1 MITLLEISEGYRR
14 AAILVRLQLDE
25 ARRQLREAEGTRRA
39 ILQSQIVSL
48 NQTLVEL
55 RDLRDLTA
63 HYYDGRRSGDYTT
76 VGLRAGRKNALK

>member
-1 MITLLEISEGYRR
+1 MATLLEISEGYRR

-25 ARRQLREAEGTRRA
+25 ARRQLREAEGTRRTA
-39 ILQSQIVSL
+39 LELQVRSL